1 MPLKISLAFSI
12 QLICHRTV
20 SFGKINPSNLRD
32 FLKVGISGRLKYSQE
47 VQDDDEYFEGTER
60 LLPENNWHKTGY
72 DPKLIS
78 HGQHFKVEP
87 GSTVR
92 MSCRFAN
99 LSGEEQ
105 KKSLKVYEAKKMLG
119 CVVSKAI
126 TKLCSEKSRAV
137 K

>member
-105 KKSLKVYEAKKMLG
+105 KNISKFIIWAK
-119 CVVSKAI
+119 CVSALSGICLSHLSK
-126 TKLCSEKSRAV
+126 K
-137 K
+137 